1 MGEQRFIGR
10 EVINMSDFLPKSYE
24 VPAGQ
29 SNYMR
34 FEQGENKFRI
44 LASPILGNEGW
55 VTEERDGKEVRKPV
69 RKRMDEKIVGDELG
83 DPEKIRHFWTMPVW
97 NYKAEMV
104 QILEITQKKIQRTLR
119 ALAKSED
126 WGSPLKY
133 DIGVH
138 RTGETM
144 QDTEYQVVP
153 SPPKSVAKEIKE
165 AFDAKP
171 INLEAL
177 FDGEDPFEK
186 TIDVPEDL

>member
-1 MGEQRFIGR
+1 MT
-10 EVINMSDFLPKSYE
+10 FLPKGYE

-29 SNYMR
+29 SSYMK

-55 VTEERDGKEVRKPV
+55 VTKKDDDGKEVRKPI
-69 RKRMDEKIVGDELG
+69 RKRMHEDIIGEELG
-83 DPEKIRHFWTMPVW
+83 DPERIKHFWAMPVW
-97 NYKAEMV
+97 NYKAKSI

-119 ALAKSED
+119 ALAKSKD
-126 WGSPLKY
+126 WGSPLNY

-153 SPPKSVAKEIKE
+153 SPPKKLDK
-165 AFDAKP
+165 
-171 INLEAL
+171 
-177 FDGEDPFEK
+177 
-186 TIDVPEDL
+186 